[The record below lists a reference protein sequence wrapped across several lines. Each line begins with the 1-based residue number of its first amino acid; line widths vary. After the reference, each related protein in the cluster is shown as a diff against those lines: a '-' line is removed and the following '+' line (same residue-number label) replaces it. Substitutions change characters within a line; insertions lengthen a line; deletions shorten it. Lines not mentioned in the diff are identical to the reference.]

1 MKDTANKY
9 RYLYKNTAIFAV
21 SSFSTKILSFLF
33 IPIYTAVLT
42 TTEYGTADLINTTG
56 ILLIYILTVNIAD
69 SVLRFSIE
77 KVEDSEKILSFGIKV
92 LFTGTIICALLLGL
106 ACYVELSNWPVIYYV
121 FIFLF
126 FVSSAFYQIMT
137 NYLRGIDKVSAV
149 AVSGVI
155 SSGVIIG
162 SNILFLV
169 VIKVGILGYLI
180 SMVTG
185 PIVASIYCIFAAK
198 KTIRQMFF
206 SKLEKATQI
215 GMLKYCMPLIFNNI
229 ALWIN
234 GSLDKYFV
242 TGICG
247 TAETGIYSVAG
258 KIPHI
263 LDTCIIVFCQA
274 WNLSAIKE
282 FDPEDKDG
290 FFSKTYNVYGA
301 VMAVGCSMII
311 IMNIPL
317 ARFLYSDDFFIAWR
331 YSSIL
336 VIATMF
342 NTLTAF
348 IGSIFSAA
356 RSTHIIATTT
366 ILSAVINTI
375 LNNILIPKLGPSGAA
390 IATVIAYFAMWQI
403 RLLYLKKIMRLNYN
417 FLKNIVTYALLVL
430 QVIFEHH
437 LNHFYVGQIMC
448 VCFLM
453 IINLSEL
460 KMVAKKLLS
469 V

>member
-247 TAETGIYSVAG
+247 TAETGIYSVAV

-375 LNNILIPKLGPSGAA
+375 LNIILIPKLGPSGAA

>member
-375 LNNILIPKLGPSGAA
+375 LNIILIPKLGPSGAA

>member
-375 LNNILIPKLGPSGAA
+375 LNIILIPKLGPSGAA

-460 KMVAKKLLS
+460 KMIAKKLLS